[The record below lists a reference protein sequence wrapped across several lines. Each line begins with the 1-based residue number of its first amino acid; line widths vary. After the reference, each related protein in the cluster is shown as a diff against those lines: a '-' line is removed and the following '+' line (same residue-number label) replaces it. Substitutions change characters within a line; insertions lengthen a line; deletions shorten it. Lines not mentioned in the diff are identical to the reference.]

1 MTMKHYIATFETYGY
16 YNLKHSRCTYE
27 TPPMQHGYAIIAT
40 YNALVKHYDA
50 TYETYKVYLCNNA

>member
-1 MTMKHYIATFETYGY
+1 
-16 YNLKHSRCTYE
+16 LKHSRCTYE
-27 TPPMQHGYAIIAT
+27 TPQMQHGYAIIAT